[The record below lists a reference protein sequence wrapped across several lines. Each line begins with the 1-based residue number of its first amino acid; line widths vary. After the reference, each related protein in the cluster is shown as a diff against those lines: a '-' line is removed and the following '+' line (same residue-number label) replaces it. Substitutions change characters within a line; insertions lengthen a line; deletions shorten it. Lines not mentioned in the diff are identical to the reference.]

1 MTIDMTSFFSSEGQ
15 PICIKFRR
23 LVQNDMST
31 VPLYKSSVCGKK
43 SPLMSKDT
51 KKLLKNAIE
60 HGQPMP
66 EINVTDF
73 MQLTSLQEML

>member
-1 MTIDMTSFFSSEGQ
+1 
-15 PICIKFRR
+15 
-23 LVQNDMST
+23 MST